1 MNNDDRLLS
10 AQAQGISIYLPS
22 HSAKLHRARAELR
35 QIQERLSLDAP
46 PNYLDRVIELCE
58 ALHPLDRRNAEAIT
72 LGPLNIP
79 APEEREPS

>member
-10 AQAQGISIYLPS
+10 AQAQGISIYLPG

-35 QIQERLSLDAP
+35 RIQERLSLDAP

-58 ALHPLDRRNAEAIT
+58 ALHPMDRRDAEAIT
-72 LGPLNIP
+72 LAPADIL
-79 APEEREPS
+79 APEER

>member
-1 MNNDDRLLS
+1 MSDDRLLA

-22 HSAKLHRARAELR
+22 HSAKLHQARAELR
-35 QIQERLSLDAP
+35 KIQERLSLDAP

-58 ALHPLDRRNAEAIT
+58 ALHPLDRRNAEVIT
-72 LGPLNIP
+72 LGPSDIP

>member
-1 MNNDDRLLS
+1 MTDEERAL
-10 AQAQGISIYLPS
+10 AAAAQGISIILPS
-22 HSAKLHRARAELR
+22 HSAKLHQARAEFR
-35 QIQERLSLDAP
+35 KKQERLSLDAP

-72 LGPLNIP
+72 LGPSDIP

>member
-46 PNYLDRVIELCE
+46 PNYLDRVLELCE
-58 ALHPLDRRNAEAIT
+58 ALHPMDRRNAEAIT
-72 LGPLNIP
+72 LGPSDIG
-79 APEEREPS
+79 PEAE